1 MAAALAHQDLM
12 EDSICPNVT
21 QNIFVVCTP
30 IERNA
35 RAYTTVQQLRLRDTL
50 YRVAVYPA
58 PPDNT
63 CKGVIRGIDIDLTD
77 TQLRELIVTKRNP
90 SALEVKR
97 IKNTTAVTILFQ
109 GMQVPNYVYCGASI
123 VRCTLFR
130 RHTEVCYNCGSL
142 GHRADVCPNPNT
154 TWCRKFRTSYAN
166 DDADAVDAVVAAPE
180 DRVEP
185 APAIPAPPRAPM
197 RHPGEAAPS
206 HRQRDVAV
214 PSAATPAPGDT
225 PHLARLS

>member
-1 MAAALAHQDLM
+1 MGGPSPREETTATEHAASHKDTRKFVTTAAASAIVQTFALILTQRGA
-12 EDSICPNVT
+12 ESADSKPHPKTTNVSPT
-21 QNIFVVCTP
+21 
-30 IERNA
+30 A
-35 RAYTTVQQLRLRDTL
+35 
-50 YRVAVYPA
+50 
-58 PPDNT
+58 
-63 CKGVIRGIDIDLTD
+63 
-77 TQLRELIVTKRNP
+77 P
-90 SALEVKR
+90 SAVD
-97 IKNTTAVTILFQ
+97 
-109 GMQVPNYVYCGASI
+109 
-123 VRCTLFR
+123 
-130 RHTEVCYNCGSL
+130 HTPLPIRTVN
-142 GHRADVCPNPNT
+142 VNF
-154 TWCRKFRTSYAN
+154 KFRTSYAN